1 MTSNKFVV
9 TLLLVLVAIFTIHA
23 QDALHPYEAVE
34 PHMGTLFRINLYA
47 PDEASARQA
56 FQAAFQR
63 IDELDKSLSDYR
75 ADSELS
81 RISRGAMKHPVRVSE
96 DLFRVAQAS
105 QQLSMRTDGAFDL
118 TIGPLSHLW
127 RQARRDGALPNPEAV
142 QSARARC
149 GYTKMHVDAAQRT
162 IEFDQ
167 PEMLLDGGGIAKGY
181 AADEALA
188 AIENLGLHSALVA
201 ASGDLAFG
209 DAPPGQPGWKI
220 GIDSFDRADK
230 PFTRVLMLSNAAVST
245 SGNSEQH
252 LTVRGQTYSHIID
265 PKTGMGLQ
273 DDLTVTTIA
282 HHGITADP
290 AATAISV
297 LGCEKGLAFAAR
309 EPDLAVFIVMKKEG
323 HSQSFESARFRDLV
337 LTKSFQRGASE

>member
-167 PEMLLDGGGIAKGY
+167 PEMLLDGG
-181 AADEALA
+181 ELR
-188 AIENLGLHSALVA
+188 
-201 ASGDLAFG
+201 
-209 DAPPGQPGWKI
+209 
-220 GIDSFDRADK
+220 RAT
-230 PFTRVLMLSNAAVST
+230 PRMRRLRPS
-245 SGNSEQH
+245 
-252 LTVRGQTYSHIID
+252 R
-265 PKTGMGLQ
+265 
-273 DDLTVTTIA
+273 
-282 HHGITADP
+282 
-290 AATAISV
+290 ISV
-297 LGCEKGLAFAAR
+297 CIQLWSRQAEIWLSAMRRQVSPAGKLESI
-309 EPDLAVFIVMKKEG
+309 PSIVRT
-323 HSQSFESARFRDLV
+323 SLSRAC
-337 LTKSFQRGASE
+337 